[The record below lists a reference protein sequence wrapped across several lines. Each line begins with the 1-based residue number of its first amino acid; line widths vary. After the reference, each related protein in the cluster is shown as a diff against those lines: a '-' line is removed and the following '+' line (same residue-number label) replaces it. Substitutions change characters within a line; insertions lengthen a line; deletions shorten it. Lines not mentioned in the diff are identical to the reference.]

1 MIKRLT
7 LTLFGTVL
15 GGIAFAQETVPVPAG
30 CKAIATVHKNT
41 CAVSTIFECGST
53 RQVLSYVNGKP
64 DQTHFYDLGWGLT
77 GFLYQANDETRFDVE
92 QGSGEV
98 MELSDLV
105 SDGIDAEHG
114 VLLFSTRVVK
124 NRPFQLDGAFV
135 LTEDT
140 VELSGNTFRTGR
152 LNRMF
157 ERENVA
163 GSRLD
168 FEFDIFVSEQLNI
181 FLEGSVTSRAE
192 GVDARTI
199 DHTPR
204 AISFA
209 DEPGFLAVRSDFGC
223 E

>member
-1 MIKRLT
+1 MTKRVILI
-7 LTLFGTVL
+7 LLGILL
-15 GGIAFAQETVPVPAG
+15 GGTAIAQDGAPVPAG
-30 CKAIATVHKNT
+30 CKPVATVHKNSCT
-41 CAVSTIFECGST
+41 VSTIFDCGST
-53 RQVLSYVNGKP
+53 RQVISYVNGKP
-64 DQTHFYDLGWGLT
+64 DQTHFYDRNWGLT
-77 GFLYQANDETRFDVE
+77 GFLYQANDETRFDLE

-98 MELSDLV
+98 MKLSDLV

-124 NRPFQLDGAFV
+124 NRPFQLDGAFE
-135 LTEDT
+135 LTDDT
-140 VELSGNTFRTGR
+140 VDLSGHTFRTGR

-168 FEFDIFVSEQLNI
+168 FELDIYVSEQLDL
-181 FLEGSVTSRAE
+181 FLEGSIISRAE
-192 GVDARTI
+192 GVDARTT

-204 AISFA
+204 AISFEG
-209 DEPGFLAVRSDFGC
+209 DPGFLAVRSDFGC